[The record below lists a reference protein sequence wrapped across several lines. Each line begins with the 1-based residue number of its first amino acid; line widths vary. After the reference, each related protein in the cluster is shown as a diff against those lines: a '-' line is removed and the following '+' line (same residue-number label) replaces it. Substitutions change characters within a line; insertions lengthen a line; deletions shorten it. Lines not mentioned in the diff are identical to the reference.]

1 MDVYTAEVA
10 NLRISLISQ
19 SNGER
24 AVETQLTQ
32 DSWTSIDIPITEF
45 TSQNNFTIN
54 DIFQIKLESSKFF
67 AGNGADGTIF
77 VDNVYFWKK
86 PAGASPLVGSWKLAT
101 NGLALG
107 VGPNL
112 SDLSWWNYS
121 VGGGRPCIDDDLYVF
136 NADGTFQNVL
146 GSDTWVEGWQGA
158 SPDGCGSP
166 VAPHDGSSQAT
177 WSSTDT
183 TVTLNGVGAYL
194 GIPKVTDTGELSTPN
209 DAPSSITYQMSL
221 SNDNNTLEVHVD
233 LGWGVWYY
241 KFEK

>member
-1 MDVYTAEVA
+1 M
-10 NLRISLISQ
+10 
-19 SNGER
+19 
-24 AVETQLTQ
+24 
-32 DSWTSIDIPITEF
+32 
-45 TSQNNFTIN
+45 
-54 DIFQIKLESSKFF
+54 
-67 AGNGADGTIF
+67 
-77 VDNVYFWKK
+77 
-86 PAGASPLVGSWKLAT
+86 
-101 NGLALG
+101 
-107 VGPNL
+107 
-112 SDLSWWNYS
+112 
-121 VGGGRPCIDDDLYVF
+121 YVF
-136 NADGTFQNVL
+136 NADGTFQNIL